1 MNTAENI
8 KKQKFLGKKGM
19 VLFITLMNMFIPLST
34 DLYLPALPTMST
46 HFDASASLVNLTL
59 VSFFFFFA
67 VGTILLGPLCDKYGR
82 RTPLLTAMWLFLGS
96 TVLCIFAAD
105 IEQFVFLRFVQGIAG
120 SGGIVI
126 SRSVATD
133 KFSGRELAKMLALI
147 GAINGIAPVAA
158 PIVGGTLTGIIGW
171 RGIFTILLGLGIVLL
186 AGSFRFSESLPA
198 TNRSTVEWADILRGF
213 KTTLRNRRYLCYI
226 FQLGFA
232 QGILFANIASSPFIV
247 QQHYGF
253 TPFQFSICFA
263 VNAVAIGGAA
273 ALSVRFR
280 RPENGTSTGCAGMI
294 FFAVALAAGCNFWVY
309 ELLMFALLFAMG
321 LTFTT
326 STALAM
332 ESARENAGTASALL
346 GAVCFAFG
354 GIVSPLVGI
363 GDILLSTGTVFVVC
377 AVCSWLCIRL
387 AMRLAPPRLAAA

>member
-1 MNTAENI
+1 MDKDNSKTFLLVLLGLLTA
-8 KKQKFLGKKGM
+8 FGPF
-19 VLFITLMNMFIPLST
+19 VT
-34 DLYLPALPTMST
+34 DMYLPALPAMADDFGTSSSMVQ
-46 HFDASASLVNLTL
+46 LGLTTSMIGL
-59 VSFFFFFA
+59 ACGQLFF
-67 VGTILLGPLCDKYGR
+67 GPLSDKYGR

-198 TNRSTVEWADILRGF
+198 ANRSTVEWADILRGF

-294 FFAVALAAGCNFWVY
+294 FFAVAEAIALAAGCNFWVY

-326 STALAM
+326 
-332 ESARENAGTASALL
+332 
-346 GAVCFAFG
+346 
-354 GIVSPLVGI
+354 
-363 GDILLSTGTVFVVC
+363 
-377 AVCSWLCIRL
+377 
-387 AMRLAPPRLAAA
+387 

>member
-1 MNTAENI
+1 MDKDNSKTFLLVLLGLLTA
-8 KKQKFLGKKGM
+8 FGPF
-19 VLFITLMNMFIPLST
+19 VT
-34 DLYLPALPTMST
+34 DMYLPALPAMADDFGTSSSMVQ
-46 HFDASASLVNLTL
+46 LGLTTSMIGL
-59 VSFFFFFA
+59 ACGQLFF
-67 VGTILLGPLCDKYGR
+67 GPLSDKYGR

-198 TNRSTVEWADILRGF
+198 ANRSTVEWADILRGF

-226 FQLGFA
+226 FQLSVRPGH
-232 QGILFANIASSPFIV
+232 IV
-247 QQHYGF
+247 RQHRFVALYRAATTGSA
-253 TPFQFSICFA
+253 FQFSICFA
-263 VNAVAIGGAA
+263 VNAVAIGRSRTLGQ
-273 ALSVRFR
+273 VPP
-280 RPENGTSTGCAGMI
+280 PENGTSTGVRDDLL
-294 FFAVALAAGCNFWVY
+294 AVAEAIALAAGCNFWVY

-332 ESARENAGTASALL
+332 ESARRMRGRRRHCGRRMLRLRRIVRRWSGSAH
-346 GAVCFAFG
+346 
-354 GIVSPLVGI
+354 
-363 GDILLSTGTVFVVC
+363 LLSTGTVFVVC

-387 AMRLAPPRLAAA
+387 AMRLAPPQLAAA